1 MVMKFIFLV
10 LFLAISM
17 ILESCSD
24 KKDYT
29 CTCNITGNGTIS
41 AVFTQITEQEIKKQC
56 DDFYKGYPI
65 ATSTCKSE
73 VK

>member
-1 MVMKFIFLV
+1 MKSTILV
-10 LFLAISM
+10 LFLIIS
-17 ILESCSD
+17 LVLAACSG

-29 CTCNITGNGTIS
+29 CTCNIAGNGSITS
-41 AVFTQITEQEIKKQC
+41 VFTQVTEEEIKKQC

-65 ATSTCKSE
+65 ATSTCASA